1 MPPPGRCSDRERPG
15 AAGRGRRQPLGQDQL
30 TRSRLL
36 PAALAAL
43 IAWLPLAAEERPVA
57 APAIPF
63 NLAKGKAATASS
75 TQGDEHAA
83 DKACDGDAGT
93 RWCAS
98 DGSVPQWWQID
109 LGAAC
114 DLGGCEITWEQSAA
128 YGYTVRGSPDGRQW
142 SVLAA
147 AAPARTDQVRSH
159 LFAAPGQRYLRID
172 IDTLEEGK
180 WASIFEVAV
189 FGTR

>member
-1 MPPPGRCSDRERPG
+1 VSVP
-15 AAGRGRRQPLGQDQL
+15 
-30 TRSRLL
+30 RLL

-43 IAWLPLAAEERPVA
+43 IAWLPAASEERPPA
-57 APAIPF
+57 APAIPLNLL

-98 DGSVPQWWQID
+98 DGSVPQWWQVD

-114 DLGGCEITWEQSAA
+114 DLSGCEITWEQSAA
-128 YGYTVRGSPDGRQW
+128 YGYAVRGSSDGRQW
-142 SVLAA
+142 TVLASA
-147 AAPARTDQVRSH
+147 AQAQTDQVRRH
-159 LFAAPGQRYLRID
+159 LFAAPGMRYLRID

-189 FGTR
+189 FKAR

>member
-1 MPPPGRCSDRERPG
+1 MAMNGRESQGTAPMKQVVTLLRI
-15 AAGRGRRQPLGQDQL
+15 
-30 TRSRLL
+30 L
-36 PAALAAL
+36 PAALLVLA
-43 IAWLPLAAEERPVA
+43 AWLPAPAEERPLTPPP
-57 APAIPF
+57 APL

-98 DGSVPQWWQID
+98 DGSVPQWWQVD
-109 LGAAC
+109 LGEVC
-114 DLGGCEITWEQSAA
+114 DLGGCQISWEQSAA
-128 YGYTVRGSPDGRQW
+128 YGYTVKGSPDGQQW
-142 SVLAA
+142 VVLARSA
-147 AAPARTDQVRSH
+147 AGRSDQLREH
-159 LFAAPGQRYLRID
+159 AFAARVRYLRID

-189 FGTR
+189 FAPR